1 MFVKT
6 YTQNGK
12 ESEKAELPSEIFDVK
27 MNSDLV
33 HQVVLSQ
40 MSNQRQVIAH
50 TKDKSEVRGGGR
62 KPWKQKGTGRARHG
76 SIRSPIWKGGGVT
89 FGPTKD
95 RNFKKKINKKMRR
108 KALFMVLSSKVKDK
122 EMIILDELK
131 ISQPKTKEMVKII
144 QTSAFAF
151 FSDKSMTDKSKVES
165 RKSKVKNQSSVLVAL
180 SKKDVDITRAV
191 KNIQKVKTV
200 QAKDLNVLDLLN
212 YKYLMMPKKGI
223 ETIKTTF
230 LKS

>member
-1 MFVKT
+1 MEILT

-12 ESEKAELPSEIFDVK
+12 ESGKAELPSEIFDVK

-50 TKDKSEVRGGGR
+50 TKDRSEVRGGGK

-131 ISQPKTKEMVKII
+131 ISQPKTKEVVEII
-144 QTSAFAF
+144 QNPAFAS
-151 FSDKSMTDKSKVES
+151 FSDKSMAGKAKA
-165 RKSKVKNQSSVLVAL
+165 KNQKSVLVAL
-180 SKKDVDITRAV
+180 SKKDVDITRAA

-223 ETIKTTF
+223 EVIKETF
-230 LKS
+230 IKN

>member
-1 MFVKT
+1 MEVLT

-12 ESEKAELPSEIFDVK
+12 ESGKAELPSEIFDIK

-33 HQVVLSQ
+33 HQIVLAQ

-122 EMIILDELK
+122 EMIILDKLK
-131 ISQPKTKEMVKII
+131 IEKPKTKEMVMIVQDTRYKM
-144 QTSAFAF
+144 QDT
-151 FSDKSMTDKSKVES
+151 KTDLKKRKKES
-165 RKSKVKNQSSVLVAL
+165 ILVAL
-180 SKKDVDITRAV
+180 SKKDVDITRAA

-212 YKYLMMPKKGI
+212 YKYLMMPKEGI
-223 ETIKTTF
+223 DVIKETFIKN
-230 LKS
+230 